1 MIETNDLFALALSL
15 KVAIVATALNVI
27 IGIPVAYILAKKKFF
42 GKTLLEALITL
53 PLVLPPTVVGFYLLV
68 LVGRNGFIGR
78 IVYDMFHVSIVFT
91 WYAAALAAQ
100 VVSMPLMVRASK
112 AAIATVDPE
121 FENASYTLG
130 KSKLDTIFKVTLPL
144 AKKGIIA
151 GIVLAFCRA
160 LGEFG
165 ATIMVAGNI
174 PGKTTTMPIA
184 IYSAFYASENRRLH
198 FGVAILTIMSFAAT
212 FIVNG
217 MEEKGVLQHIKS

>member
-1 MIETNDLFALALSL
+1 MIDAIDATDLFAVALSL
-15 KVAIVATALNVI
+15 KVAIVATTLNVV
-27 IGIPVAYILAKKKFF
+27 IGIPIAYILAKKNFF
-42 GKTLLEALITL
+42 GKTLVEALITL

-68 LVGRNGFIGR
+68 IVGRNGFIGS
-78 IVYDMFHVSIVFT
+78 ILYNTFHVSIVFT

-112 AAIATVDPE
+112 AAISSIDSE
-121 FENASYTLG
+121 YENASYTLG
-130 KSKLDTIFKVTLPL
+130 KSKLYTIFKVTLPL
-144 AKKGIIA
+144 AKNGIIA

-165 ATIMVAGNI
+165 ATMMVAGNI

-184 IYSAFYASENRRLH
+184 IYSAFYASQNQRLH
-198 FGVAILTIMSFAAT
+198 FGVAILTIISFAAT

-217 MEEKGVLQHIKS
+217 MERKGGL

>member
-1 MIETNDLFALALSL
+1 MIDANDFFAVVLSL
-15 KVAIVATALNVI
+15 KVAAVATALNVI
-27 IGIPVAYILAKKKFF
+27 IGLPIAYILAKKDFL

-68 LVGRNGFIGR
+68 VVGRHGFIGS
-78 IVYDMFHVSIVFT
+78 ILYDTFHVSIIFT

-100 VVSMPLMVRASK
+100 VVSMPLMVRASS
-112 AAIATVDPE
+112 AAISSIDPE
-121 FENASYTLG
+121 YEDASYTLG
-130 KSKLDTIFKVTLPL
+130 KSRLYTVFKVTLPL

-151 GIVLAFCRA
+151 GTVLAFCRA

-184 IYSAFYASENRRLH
+184 IYSAFYSSQNPRLH
-198 FGVAILTIMSFAAT
+198 LQVAILTIISFAAT
-212 FIVNG
+212 LIVNG
-217 MEEKGVLQHIKS
+217 MEKKGGLFKG

>member
-1 MIETNDLFALALSL
+1 MTYLIDASDLFAVALSL
-15 KVAIVATALNVI
+15 KVAAVATAFNIV
-27 IGIPVAYILAKKKFF
+27 IGIPIAYIFAKKNFF

-68 LVGRNGFIGR
+68 LVGRNGLIGS
-78 IVYDMFHVSIVFT
+78 ILYNTFHVSIVFT

-112 AAIATVDPE
+112 AAIASIDSE
-121 FENASYTLG
+121 YENASYTLG
-130 KSKLDTIFKVTLPL
+130 KSRLSTIFNVTLPL

-174 PGKTTTMPIA
+174 PGKTTTMPLA
-184 IYSAFYASENRRLH
+184 IYSAFYSSQNYKLH
-198 FGVAILTIMSFAAT
+198 FEVAILTVISFAAT

-217 MEEKGVLQHIKS
+217 MEKKGGL